1 MPGYLIDDESMG
13 RLARMLIDYEAGQL
27 MPNGGIP
34 GGDQDNGLSGP
45 IVHPVRVTSL
55 TADGGGNYPGKLL
68 QYDPSS
74 NTYYDHADIKIRDVN
89 AEIPE
94 VKRYLGRLAGL
105 TSGNE
110 ILYLIQVAAAVVESG
125 SGSGSGS
132 GSESGSVIESGSII
146 ESGSVTSGSIITSG
160 SVIESGSASGCPA
173 GALTIEVV
181 TNVEC
186 VDGELIITKTTL
198 CIPGGSEI

>member
-34 GGDQDNGLSGP
+34 RGDQDYGLSGP

-68 QYDPSS
+68 RYDPSS

-89 AEIPE
+89 VEIPE
-94 VKRYLGRLAGL
+94 IKRYLGRLAGV

-132 GSESGSVIESGSII
+132 GSESGSE
-146 ESGSVTSGSIITSG
+146 SG
-160 SVIESGSASGCPA
+160 SVIESGSVVESGSAFESGSIGSLSGSC
-173 GALTIEVV
+173 GGSGTLQIDVV
-181 TNVEC
+181 TDVQC
-186 VDGELIITKTTL
+186 IDGSIVVTKSTIT
-198 CIPGGSEI
+198 IPGGYVCS

>member
-55 TADGGGNYPGKLL
+55 TADANGNYSGKLL
-68 QYDPSS
+68 QYDASS

-105 TSGNE
+105 TSGDE
-110 ILYLIQVAAAVVESG
+110 VLYLIQVAVAVVESG

-132 GSESGSVIESGSII
+132 ESGSESGSVIESGSMI
-146 ESGSVTSGSIITSG
+146 ESGSVISG
-160 SVIESGSASGCPA
+160 SVIESGSVSGCPS

-198 CIPGGSEI
+198 CIPGGSEL